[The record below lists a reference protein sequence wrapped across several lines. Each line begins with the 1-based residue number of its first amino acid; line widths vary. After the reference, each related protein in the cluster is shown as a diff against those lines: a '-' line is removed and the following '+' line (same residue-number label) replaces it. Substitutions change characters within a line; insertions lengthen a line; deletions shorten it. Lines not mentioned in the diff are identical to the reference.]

1 MRKGV
6 FSLEILVDNKIL
18 PEYEVPSTSSENSKQ
33 TRSRENQNATYVAV
47 PRSPCHFC
55 IRVGVHSPLGPMVY
69 KGIHYVDGKN
79 DDTYME
85 LDPLDKDPYTY
96 IYGFY
101 NFDRT
106 IFHKFKF
113 DTSYWSEDDIFVS
126 NIPTRCT
133 KVSSNKQGFGV
144 VSVNV
149 FTAERLAGLRFMS
162 QCRNNQEMISELP
175 DNFDPLDVIYL
186 DEPQKEPMPNLKAI
200 YDKPVAELYIRYQTK
215 EWLRDKGFLIKSPV
229 FSSISNP
236 TLFKG
241 PRKDNES
248 KLNLE
253 ESENDEEKKLKVL
266 VANDIDNDDKEI
278 DSDHD
283 FEDDHGTEDEEFESK
298 SLKEKNKFL
307 NSKSIEYITE
317 SRILDKI
324 IIPESNIVNEPRVV
338 IDNRFNER
346 FNQRFNEKVQEV
358 STHVKEEKSEMV
370 KVEQDGKG
378 TNINNVTLGKGVKS
392 EDQDE
397 VEKDKKKHRSKK
409 IKYYS
414 DTSIDWSSDN
424 SSDYNDSSSEDE
436 FVSLSKKR
444 LRT

>member
-1 MRKGV
+1 
-6 FSLEILVDNKIL
+6 
-18 PEYEVPSTSSENSKQ
+18 
-33 TRSRENQNATYVAV
+33 
-47 PRSPCHFC
+47 
-55 IRVGVHSPLGPMVY
+55 
-69 KGIHYVDGKN
+69 
-79 DDTYME
+79 
-85 LDPLDKDPYTY
+85 
-96 IYGFY
+96 
-101 NFDRT
+101 
-106 IFHKFKF
+106 
-113 DTSYWSEDDIFVS
+113 
-126 NIPTRCT
+126 
-133 KVSSNKQGFGV
+133 
-144 VSVNV
+144 
-149 FTAERLAGLRFMS
+149 MS

-200 YDKPVAELYIRYQTK
+200 YDKPVAELHIRYQTK

-241 PRKDNES
+241 LRKDHES

-266 VANDIDNDDKEI
+266 VANDINNDDKEI

-324 IIPESNIVNEPRVV
+324 IIPESNLVNEPRVV

-346 FNQRFNEKVQEV
+346 FNQKFNEKVQEV
-358 STHVKEEKSEMV
+358 STHVKEGKSEMV